1 MKKIDTT
8 YWKEFRVGDLFDIHP
23 TKAYKLTNAQLLDGG
38 ETPVVVNSAYNNGIG
53 GYSTLEATEKGNMI
67 TFSDTVDANTIFY
80 QNVDFIGYP
89 HVQGMYPIG
98 AYKDMWSPYA
108 LMFFASLFRKAA
120 VAKGFDYGNKFRR
133 DIAIDIII
141 KLPSRDG
148 SPDWQYMEDYMRQ
161 IELKANEAISA
172 LKDGKFY
179 QQKIETVFWQE
190 FNLYSDYLFDI
201 DMGSK
206 LDRAKMTKINPK
218 INFVGRG
225 CVNNG
230 VVDVVDE
237 INGIVP
243 YGAGCI
249 SLSLGGSIGAS
260 FIQDKPFYT
269 SQNVCVL
276 KPKHKMSYYCKE
288 FIVTMIKNEGQRR
301 YKAFSDELNRHI
313 RTDFTI
319 KLPATQTGEPDWHY
333 MEIYMRGVEAIVKNK
348 LSLLVPHKPEVAIHD
363 AANVTFNNA
372 NVTYIDNSKNYSL
385 EK

>member
-1 MKKIDTT
+1 MKKIDTI

-148 SPDWQYMEDYMRQ
+148 SPDWQYMEEYMRR
-161 IELKANEAISA
+161 IEQRVQKSITI
-172 LKDGKFY
+172 LKDTENSRLKIDHVYWKEFKVSEIFEISRPGARSATEFEEGDTPFVASGNENNGVEKYVDAKDTTLDKKGCISVSPVDGSCFY
-179 QQKIETVFWQE
+179 QPA
-190 FNLYSDYLFDI
+190 D
-201 DMGSK
+201 
-206 LDRAKMTKINPK
+206 
-218 INFVGRG
+218 FVGRG
-225 CVNNG
+225 
-230 VVDVVDE
+230 
-237 INGIVP
+237 
-243 YGAGCI
+243 GAGSSIILLRNDKLKSYNALYIC
-249 SLSLGGSIGAS
+249 SVLRRVCSKYNYSNMGSAS
-260 FIQDKPFYT
+260 
-269 SQNVCVL
+269 S
-276 KPKHKMSYYCKE
+276 
-288 FIVTMIKNEGQRR
+288 IKNE
-301 YKAFSDELNRHI
+301 K
-313 RTDFTI
+313 I
-319 KLPATQTGEPDWHY
+319 KLPATPSGDPDWHY
-333 MEIYMRGVEAIVKNK
+333 MEMYMRGVEAIVKNK
-348 LSLLVPHKPEVAIHD
+348 LSLLIPHKQELTIQD
-363 AANVTFNNA
+363 AASITFNGA
-372 NVTYIDNSKNYSL
+372 NVTYIDNSKTYSV